1 MSRSISILSTL
12 CIVLLCVMVNCA
24 HVPYDYINERNL
36 YPMSEFDS
44 EAYYLPPAY
53 REIAAQKYFKRR
65 SYMTPRLG
73 K

>member
-1 MSRSISILSTL
+1 MSRSISILSAL

-24 HVPYDYINERNL
+24 HLPYEYMNDRSV
-36 YPMSEFDS
+36 YPMSEFDGD
-44 EAYYLPPAY
+44 AYYFPAY
-53 REIAAQKYFKRR
+53 RDIAAQKYFKRR